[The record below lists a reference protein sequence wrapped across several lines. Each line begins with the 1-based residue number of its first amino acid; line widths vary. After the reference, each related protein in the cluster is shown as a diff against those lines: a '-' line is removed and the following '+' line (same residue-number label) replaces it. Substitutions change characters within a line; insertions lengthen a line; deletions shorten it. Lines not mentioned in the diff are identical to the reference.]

1 MQFHAILIVAA
12 LWAKW
17 GLVLIGMLIA
27 IVAGASALQQ
37 VVRQIRAD
45 NADAEVAAEAD
56 AEAAAEADR
65 LDRLRA
71 RAGQQHAWV
80 HASDLRGIYNRFD
93 GVRLE

>member
-27 IVAGASALQQ
+27 IVAGAYALQQ
-37 VVRQIRAD
+37 VVRQIRAS
-45 NADAEVAAEAD
+45 NAD
-56 AEAAAEADR
+56 AEADR

-71 RAGQQHAWV
+71 RAGEQHAWV
-80 HASDLRGIYNRFD
+80 HAGDLREIYGEFPAAPM
-93 GVRLE
+93 